1 MRKFD
6 KSSLEIS
13 RQLAGV
19 EVLVRAKRFREG
31 LAELEKLTPSA
42 SFETS
47 SETAASY
54 HFFKGYILW
63 ELGDKKKAFSSA
75 QKALEMYL
83 SLRHFE
89 GIAKSQKLVGSLF
102 IDLGNL
108 KSAREHLEIAVS
120 TFKLSKQWGEV
131 ARALNQMAYLCIVQG
146 HLKESLQYVEQSKE
160 AALKSE
166 DRYYAIVQDGVASVC
181 HRLSGN
187 WKLSIQNLNQFLVE
201 TKKTKDLFNYV
212 TGLFGLGFA
221 RVLGGRTNEARK
233 NYFDALQIATDV
245 GLIGSQKAGYE
256 YLAQLSIAEGR
267 FSEAEDYLKKAMEIG
282 ERVSPY
288 GTIMTQCWRLMGDL
302 HNAKGEPL
310 NALKAYETCESYL
323 IKLPEELER
332 GACFVGRGVAYA
344 KLQQWKVSRDCFEKA
359 LDVFDQCENDWETAK
374 AVVTAVEVG
383 AYSAKQVTL
392 QLVTARELFQK
403 LEHPA
408 WEQRVSKLLANSP
421 EPLEPLPY
429 FAKKE
434 NFEKQEILAALEKA
448 GQNKTRAAELLGL
461 PRQTLQHKIKKH

>member
-1 MRKFD
+1 M
-6 KSSLEIS
+6 
-13 RQLAGV
+13 
-19 EVLVRAKRFREG
+19 
-31 LAELEKLTPSA
+31 
-42 SFETS
+42 
-47 SETAASY
+47 
-54 HFFKGYILW
+54 
-63 ELGDKKKAFSSA
+63 
-75 QKALEMYL
+75 
-83 SLRHFE
+83 SLRDFA
-89 GIAKSQKLVGSLF
+89 GIAKAECLVGSLLV
-102 IDLGNL
+102 DLGNL
-108 KSAREHLEIAVS
+108 ANAREHLKQAVAGFNFAGDVAS
-120 TFKLSKQWGEV
+120 A
-131 ARALNQMAYLCIVQG
+131 ARALNQVAYLHYVKG
-146 HLKESLQYVEQSKE
+146 ELRLAVHYNREAKEYAVN
-160 AALKSE
+160 AG
-166 DRYYAIVQDGVASVC
+166 DNYYSVI
-181 HRLSGN
+181 LSGSLAAYQLFDGQ
-187 WKLSIQNLNQFLVE
+187 WRRAMEDLKTYLVE
-201 TKKTKDLFNYV
+201 TKKMGDFYNLT
-212 TGLFGLGFA
+212 TGLILSGFA
-221 RVLGGRTNEARK
+221 KKLSGSFKEAREAYLEAVRVSTK
-233 NYFDALQIATDV
+233 ENL
-245 GLIGSQKAGYE
+245 AGNLKVAYE
-256 YLAQLSIAEGR
+256 FMVSLCIAEGR
-267 FSEAEDYLKKAMEIG
+267 FAEAEDYLKKAMEIG

-302 HNAKGEPL
+302 YNAKGEPL

-332 GACFVGRGVAYA
+332 GACFVGRGVAFA